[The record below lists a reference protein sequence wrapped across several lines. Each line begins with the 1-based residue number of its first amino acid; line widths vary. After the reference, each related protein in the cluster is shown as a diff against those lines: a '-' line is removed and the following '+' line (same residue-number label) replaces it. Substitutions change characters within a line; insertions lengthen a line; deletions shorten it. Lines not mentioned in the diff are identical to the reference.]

1 MNIQGLKTIT
11 LATECTQISFVVLES
26 GHLAL
31 VYFGERLPDTDLSYV
46 ITEIKRASYLA
57 DTDGIKDFKLE
68 QIPLVYPAF
77 GNPDMRMPAHQESYP
92 DGSCLSDFRYHY
104 HEFSTEKEPLEGL
117 PFAQHKEQ
125 QVLRIVLQDKLTKN
139 ELLLQITAFV
149 KQDVFTQS
157 VKYTNHLKEPIF
169 LHSLMSLN
177 IDFLTDKFDLLTL
190 GGAWG
195 RENQLSRR
203 PIHQGFQGIDSKR
216 GASGHGQNPF
226 MALTAPETTED
237 SGQVIAANLI
247 YSGNFSG
254 KVEVDMHQNC
264 RLQLGINPFE
274 YGWKL
279 NCREAFQTPESVF
292 LTTEAGLT
300 EMSHRFHRFFQECLI
315 QSPYRTKERPI
326 LLNNWEATYFDFTRS
341 KIIEMVDQACDL
353 GIELFVLDDG
363 WFGKRNDDTTSL
375 GDWFENE
382 EKLGGSLSSLVEEVH
397 QRGLK
402 FGIWVEPEMISLS
415 SQLYEK
421 HPDWLVQVPNRSPQM
436 VRNQYVL
443 DLTRREVQD
452 YLIYTLNQLFAENQ
466 IDYVKWDMNRNITDS
481 YSASLA
487 PDQQAEFS
495 HRYILGLYHI
505 LAAITSHNP
514 KILFESCAGGGGR
527 CDAGMLYYMPQTWI
541 SDDTDAIARLAI
553 QEGTALVYP
562 PVTMGCHV
570 SAVPN
575 HQVGRSTPLKTRA
588 LVAQQGNYGYELDIL
603 KLTAFERQQVKKQIQ
618 EYKKERATLQFGKH
632 TRLAVYDPAN
642 EFAWQ
647 KENQQTGELIVT
659 HITILARPN
668 TVPKRLRLKNL
679 EATARYLVNKKIHS
693 GQELMKVGLMI
704 DRPVNDFYATKWKI
718 EKMEDSEHVDIEIG

>member
-26 GHLAL
+26 GHLTLA
-31 VYFGERLPDTDLSYV
+31 YFGERLPHTDLAYV

-77 GNPDMRMPAHQESYP
+77 GNPGMRMPAHQESYS
-92 DGSCLSDFRYHY
+92 DGSRLADFRYHY
-104 HEFSTEKEPLEGL
+104 HEFSTEKKPLEGL

-125 QVLRIVLQDKLTKN
+125 QVLRIVLQDELTKN

-203 PIHQGFQGIDSKR
+203 PIRQGFQGIDSKR

-226 MALTAPETTED
+226 MALIAPETTED

-274 YGWKL
+274 FGWKL
-279 NCREAFQTPESVF
+279 NSGEAFQTPEAVF

-300 EMSHRFHRFFQECLI
+300 EMSHRFHGFFQECLI
-315 QSPYRTKERPI
+315 QSPYRSKERPI
-326 LLNNWEATYFDFTRS
+326 LLNNWEATYFDFTRT

-421 HPDWLVQVPNRSPQM
+421 HPDWLVQVPNRTPQM
-436 VRNQYVL
+436 IRNQYVL
-443 DLTRREVQD
+443 DHTRREVQD
-452 YLIYTLNQLFAENQ
+452 YLIQTLNQLFAENQ
-466 IDYVKWDMNRNITDS
+466 IDYVKWDMNRNLTDS

-495 HRYILGLYHI
+495 HRYILGLYRI

-632 TRLAVYDPAN
+632 TRLAVYDPVN

-647 KENQQTGELIVT
+647 KENEQTGELIVT
-659 HITILARPN
+659 HVTILARPN
-668 TVPKRLRLKNL
+668 TVPKRLRLKSL
-679 EATARYLVNKKIHS
+679 EATARYLVNKEVHS

-718 EKMEDSEHVDIEIG
+718 EKMEDSDHVDIEIG

>member
-31 VYFGERLPDTDLSYV
+31 AYFGERLPDTDLAYV

-92 DGSCLSDFRYHY
+92 DGSRLADFRYHY
-104 HEFSTEKEPLEGL
+104 HEFSTVKEPLEGL

-125 QVLRIVLQDKLTKN
+125 QVLRIILQDKLTKN

-157 VKYTNHLKEPIF
+157 VKYTNHLKKPIF

-195 RENQLSRR
+195 RENQLSRQ
-203 PIHQGFQGIDSKR
+203 PIRQGFQGIDSKR

-226 MALTAPETTED
+226 MALIAPETTED

-274 YGWKL
+274 FGWKL
-279 NCREAFQTPESVF
+279 NSGEAFQTPEAVF

-315 QSPYRTKERPI
+315 QSSHRSKERPI
-326 LLNNWEATYFDFTRS
+326 LLNNWEATYFDFTRT
-341 KIIEMVDQACDL
+341 KIIEMVDQACNL

-421 HPDWLVQVPNRSPQM
+421 HPDWLVQVPNRTPQM

-452 YLIYTLNQLFAENQ
+452 YLIQTLNQLFADNQ
-466 IDYVKWDMNRNITDS
+466 IDYVKWDMNRNLADS

-495 HRYILGLYHI
+495 HRYILGLYRI

-603 KLTAFERQQVKKQIQ
+603 KLTASERQQVKKQIQ

-632 TRLAVYDPAN
+632 TRLAVYDPVN

-659 HITILARPN
+659 HITILVRPN
-668 TVPKRLRLKNL
+668 TVPKRLKLKSL

-718 EKMEDSEHVDIEIG
+718 EKMEDSDHVDIEIG